1 MLSGIT
7 GLLSRKI
14 RGRSDWAQY
23 RKMLYGVMADV
34 SQIWS
39 IEEESEE
46 YGDE

>member
-1 MLSGIT
+1 MTAPGI
-7 GLLSRKI
+7 G
-14 RGRSDWAQY
+14 
-23 RKMLYGVMADV
+23 KMLNGVMADV